1 MEVHWGFMVLGIK
14 GNEKHSLFL
23 TSTRDQA
30 REDPGS
36 VEVRCG
42 TREGGPGFRL
52 LWCGIKVSARK
63 ERALEMAGGWCRSV
77 IVLFMLLIS
86 FVCFGAA

>member
-1 MEVHWGFMVLGIK
+1 MGVHGLGEEK
-14 GNEKHSLFL
+14 GTKSTLSLL

-30 REDPGS
+30 RQDPGS

-63 ERALEMAGGWCRSV
+63 ERALEMAGGWCQSV

>member
-1 MEVHWGFMVLGIK
+1 MGVHGLGEEK
-14 GNEKHSLFL
+14 GTKKHSLSSPSPERASRISRL
-23 TSTRDQA
+23 C
-30 REDPGS
+30 
-36 VEVRCG
+36 VKVRCG

>member
-1 MEVHWGFMVLGIK
+1 MVLGRK
-14 GNEKHSLFL
+14 EKENHPLPSP
-23 TSTRDQA
+23 RH
-30 REDPGS
+30 REIQLGQSWS

-52 LWCGIKVSARK
+52 LWCGIKVSERK
-63 ERALEMAGGWCRSV
+63 ERALEMAGGWCQSV
-77 IVLFMLLIS
+77 IVLFLLLIN